1 MEPGKTLFKG
11 FVVQA
16 DRGFKRGVAPAL
28 VLVERADA
36 IHVGFH
42 ISTWRKDQADTST
55 STIIIQITARD
66 RDLRLQGNVVEP
78 RFPMIDI
85 FAGAGWSHGQQ
96 QFIGFLETLNHLC
109 NRSVRGLAVDRDSA
123 QLVEEC
129 AERPLEE
136 RMFAH
141 PGNSHPHDI
150 RCGEHEDEIPITRMR
165 CTDQDEFP
173 SGWKMVFHA
182 PSEGTHPDPTHPI
195 AEFAVWCS
203 LDQRPFEVAICQYM
217 LLWRSLFGLGRL
229 PVRSTKCTAFQ
240 AHVRCRTHRID
251 ARDRFFPAVFDSQP
265 KACLEYS
272 RGVGKI
278 NYRAQPGLGPT

>member
-96 QFIGFLETLNHLC
+96 QFIVVPSLTRSRVFSTRTWSIIAPRSK
-109 NRSVRGLAVDRDSA
+109 NRFKLKSIRKTRLSYPLSA
-123 QLVEEC
+123 
-129 AERPLEE
+129 RNSIPL
-136 RMFAH
+136 
-141 PGNSHPHDI
+141 
-150 RCGEHEDEIPITRMR
+150 
-165 CTDQDEFP
+165 
-173 SGWKMVFHA
+173 SGK
-182 PSEGTHPDPTHPI
+182 S
-195 AEFAVWCS
+195 
-203 LDQRPFEVAICQYM
+203 
-217 LLWRSLFGLGRL
+217 
-229 PVRSTKCTAFQ
+229 
-240 AHVRCRTHRID
+240 
-251 ARDRFFPAVFDSQP
+251 
-265 KACLEYS
+265 
-272 RGVGKI
+272 
-278 NYRAQPGLGPT
+278 